1 MLIDIATH
9 LEWLLDRIVFVGGS
23 TTELRVTDKV
33 KHGIRPTKDVDVIVE
48 VASKI
53 AFAEIERDIR
63 AHGFSPRAEE
73 GDPICRW
80 LIGETVVDIMP
91 VKSDVLG
98 FSNRWYPAAVDNWFS
113 VALTDNLT
121 IRVVSPPYFLA
132 TKTEAFLG
140 RGQGDFLVSHDI
152 EDVIMILNGREELSE
167 EIRSSSNELKL
178 YLAEQFTRFVND
190 PDFSD
195 AIQWSLPGDA
205 HSSSNEFKKLLN
217 LQMIANRKWPTRPD
231 HADFTA

>member
-1 MLIDIATH
+1 MLIDVATH

-23 TTELRVTDKV
+23 TTELMVTEKV

-53 AFAEIERDIR
+53 AFAEIEHDIR

-91 VKSDVLG
+91 MKPDVLG
-98 FSNRWYPAAVDNWFS
+98 FSNRWYPAAVENWFS
-113 VALTDNLT
+113 VALTANLT

-152 EDVIMILNGREELSE
+152 EDVIMILNGREELAE
-167 EIRSSSNELKL
+167 EIRTSSDELKQ
-178 YLAEQFTRFVND
+178 YLAEQFTKFVHD

-205 HSSSNEFKKLLN
+205 ASQARHPLIMKRIQEIIKL
-217 LQMIANRKWPTRPD
+217 
-231 HADFTA
+231 ADDCK